1 MADLIRGKVARVL
14 NSREIAIN
22 LGWDDGVEAGMY
34 FNVLDQKS
42 EDVTDPDTGKLLGSV
57 ERPKVG
63 VKVIDVQ
70 EKLSVAATY
79 KVKKVNVGGQGPSYS
94 AISQMFMPPKWITK
108 FETLKTEEQTWEDLD
123 EKSSYVKVGD
133 PVIQV
138 IPIEKES
145 MD

>member
-79 KVKKVNVGGQGPSYS
+79 KVKKG
-94 AISQMFMPPKWITK
+94 
-108 FETLKTEEQTWEDLD
+108 
-123 EKSSYVKVGD
+123 
-133 PVIQV
+133 
-138 IPIEKES
+138 
-145 MD
+145 